1 MKYFVITHKKLPW
14 EIPFPHVEIG
24 VDGHVPPDE
33 KKGLAASEILSRTL
47 DGETALGALRGMPVI
62 NHALESVA
70 DDEMVFVGSY
80 RLFLG
85 REMTANWLD
94 CSLQQNAIITPEQL
108 AISWERTVATSI
120 PDDVDIMIPS
130 PQLFAETILNQYSRL
145 HHLDDLFFAVGC
157 AIRANLLDPL
167 LVPTLLSSGIMIP
180 YGLFAAKKKFRYDFN
195 DRLWWCIMKFYK
207 EFYVPRTA
215 YQRRVIDFVFE
226 RVTSMI
232 LMQRIVREE
241 LRCMSCRNIWVS
253 PDGVYRPSV

>member
-1 MKYFVITHKKLPW
+1 MKYFVITHKKVPW

-24 VDGHVPPDE
+24 VDGYLPPDG
-33 KKGLAASEILSRTL
+33 KGLAASEILSRAL
-47 DGETALGALRGMPVI
+47 DSETALGALRGMPVI

-94 CSLQQNAIITPEQL
+94 CTLQKNSIIMPGQL
-108 AISWERTVATSI
+108 LSSWEATVATII
-120 PDDVDIMIPS
+120 PDDVDILIPS
-130 PQLFAETILNQYSRL
+130 PQLFSETVMNQYSRL

-157 AIRANLLDPL
+157 AIRAKLLDPL
-167 LVPTLLSSGIMIP
+167 LVPKLLSSNVMIP
-180 YGLFAAKKKFRYDFN
+180 YGLFAAKKKLRYDFN

-215 YQRRVIDFVFE
+215 YQRRVIDFAFE

-232 LMQRIVREE
+232 LMQRIVRDE

-253 PDGVYRPSV
+253 SDGVYRPSA